1 MQMITTRT
9 AQGTWVVK
17 PAMQVEQLANGK
29 FRAWDDFA
37 GFECEGFGSTR
48 MVARLCAVRNFRLAR
63 EAGEHELREICAID
77 RADHAR

>member
-1 MQMITTRT
+1 MHMTTTRT

-17 PAMQVEQLANGK
+17 PAMQVEQLSNGK
-29 FRAWDDFA
+29 FRAWDDFV

-63 EAGEHELREICAID
+63 ATGEQELREICAID

>member
-1 MQMITTRT
+1 MIPTITTRT

-29 FRAWDDFA
+29 FRAWDY
-37 GFECEGFGSTR
+37 ECEGFGSTR
-48 MVARLCAVRNFRLAR
+48 MVARLCAVRNLRLAR
-63 EAGEHELREICAID
+63 EAGEQELHEICAID